1 MRAAGGYRSVA
12 VRSVHSDPVEVM
24 TSQPQGSPVRVPSIE
39 IPSKVSASPRPASAP
54 RQHSPILT
62 ARSSAAQ
69 ARHIVNLENFER
81 VPVHPKTIFDS
92 PRSLEVCAANGIH
105 ATELLPRSIK
115 DFLQPGVP
123 EPIAAMRYNDFERRR
138 REKLMLLRAARA
150 SRIAHQHAE
159 PSKHPEARPRMHH
172 DPCAG
177 GDGFGAALIT
187 RNTAKRQATY
197 ERALRSRLDKEH
209 VAIEQQLNAE
219 QRIAARKREVEEER
233 LRKAEQRRLDW
244 ERTRERVEH
253 RRRQFEYFALKK
265 LEQQEQDNQ
274 ARISKYSAALA
285 RERYMTPQRREEQ
298 RRSCSATRELP
309 L

>member
-1 MRAAGGYRSVA
+1 
-12 VRSVHSDPVEVM
+12 
-24 TSQPQGSPVRVPSIE
+24 
-39 IPSKVSASPRPASAP
+39 
-54 RQHSPILT
+54 
-62 ARSSAAQ
+62 
-69 ARHIVNLENFER
+69 
-81 VPVHPKTIFDS
+81 
-92 PRSLEVCAANGIH
+92 
-105 ATELLPRSIK
+105 
-115 DFLQPGVP
+115 
-123 EPIAAMRYNDFERRR
+123 
-138 REKLMLLRAARA
+138 
-150 SRIAHQHAE
+150 
-159 PSKHPEARPRMHH
+159 MHH